1 MLELINWRSQ
11 THWYFRLSEK
21 QTFNGPTLGSVRA
34 LQTYGPISSRGCLLE
49 EPASQWEACIYIH
62 TFATHGPISAC

>member
-21 QTFNGPTLGSVRA
+21 QTFNGPFVNVPYSPVHRESVNNDKQGS
-34 LQTYGPISSRGCLLE
+34 LNWQ
-49 EPASQWEACIYIH
+49 
-62 TFATHGPISAC
+62 